1 MISHWT
7 KPKPEGLGNVYSAAL
22 GHAFGSR
29 WATTPST
36 LPSLVILRRLIP
48 SATMRRWEAK
58 WHVLSPPCGVGKG
71 IQGLR
76 VYAAMLA
83 KANLDLPPEEKVGTL
98 IVVREIETADELADQ
113 INATCVK
120 LIGGRSSNREGAHIE
135 VQPPIFSRPSSRPTF
150 QG

>member
-1 MISHWT
+1 MDASTRPNDTDCLPHPRTFADRMISHWT

-22 GHAFGSR
+22 GRLWITMGETFNAAIAGNP
-29 WATTPST
+29 ATADPFRDNAQ
-36 LPSLVILRRLIP
+36 V
-48 SATMRRWEAK
+48 EAK
-58 WHVLSPPCGVGKG
+58 WHVLSPPCGAGKT
-71 IQGLR
+71 QGLR

-120 LIGGRSSNREGAHIE
+120 LIGVEALIGKGCI
-135 VQPPIFSRPSSRPTF
+135 
-150 QG
+150 